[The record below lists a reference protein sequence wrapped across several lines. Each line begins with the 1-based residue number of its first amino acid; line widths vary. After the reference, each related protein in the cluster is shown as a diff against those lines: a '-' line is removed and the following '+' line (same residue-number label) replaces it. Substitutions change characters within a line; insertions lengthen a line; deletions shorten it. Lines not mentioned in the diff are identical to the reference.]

1 MRSRVRVETA
11 RTPVACAAAFAVAV
25 IATLSCTT
33 LAQAQARGNAQAE
46 QNRTISEVP
55 TRRGLPPSGRYVS
68 DGGEAFIL
76 DGTGVLPLF
85 RFERRPETW
94 VLRAT
99 PAPRGDI
106 IYRNDAGSQILRVS
120 PAGGITLY
128 TTMAPNGAPVSR
140 TGPASAL
147 TLPTLGPIRLF
158 TLMNQR
164 GSLVSQALG
173 RLVVI
178 NLSGERSEALMV
190 DALIVST
197 EAVIRM
203 ARSPT
208 FRESIATLR
217 SITLVEGDR
226 SSVSFIRGD
235 LRVVVD
241 PDDGQ
246 AGRPSSAR
254 IIRAVSSG

>member
-1 MRSRVRVETA
+1 MPIASAMV
-11 RTPVACAAAFAVAV
+11 FAVAV
-25 IATLSCTT
+25 AALSIPTFAA
-33 LAQAQARGNAQAE
+33 AQVRGNAQSE
-46 QNRTISEVP
+46 QSRAIGVVP
-55 TRRGLPPSGRYVS
+55 TRRGLPPSGRYAS
-68 DGGEAFIL
+68 DGGEAFVL

-106 IYRNDAGSQILRVS
+106 IYRNDAGSQILRVT

-147 TLPTLGPIRLF
+147 ALPTLGPIRLF

-203 ARSPT
+203 AASPT
-208 FRESIATLR
+208 FRQSIATLR

-241 PDDGQ
+241 PNSGQ

-254 IIRAVSSG
+254 IIRAVSGG

>member
-1 MRSRVRVETA
+1 MKSRVRVETA
-11 RTPVACAAAFAVAV
+11 GRPVASAMAVAV
-25 IATLSCTT
+25 VVAALSSPT
-33 LAQAQARGNAQAE
+33 LALGQVRGNAQAE
-46 QNRTISEVP
+46 QSRAIGIP
-55 TRRGLPPSGRYVS
+55 PMRRGLPASGRYVS

-76 DGTGVLPLF
+76 DGAGGLPLF

-106 IYRNDAGSQILRVS
+106 IYRNDAGSQILRVTPS
-120 PAGGITLY
+120 GGITLY
-128 TTMAPNGAPVSR
+128 TTLAPNGAPVAR
-140 TGPASAL
+140 TGEAAPL
-147 TLPTLGPIRLF
+147 TLPTLGPVRLF
-158 TLMNQR
+158 SLMTQR

-203 ARSPT
+203 AASPT
-208 FRESIATLR
+208 FRASIATLR
-217 SITLVEGDR
+217 SITLVEGNR
-226 SSVSFIRGD
+226 SSVTFTGGD

-241 PDDGQ
+241 PDEGQ

-254 IIRAVSSG
+254 IIRAVAEG

>member
-1 MRSRVRVETA
+1 M
-11 RTPVACAAAFAVAV
+11 PVAHMAAFAMLMA
-25 IATLSCTT
+25 IT
-33 LAQAQARGNAQAE
+33 LAPDFAVAQVRSNAQAE
-46 QNRTISEVP
+46 QRRAIAVP

-76 DGTGVLPLF
+76 DGTGLLPLF

-106 IYRNDAGSQILRVS
+106 IYRNDAGSQILRVT

-128 TTMAPNGAPVSR
+128 TTAAPNGAPVSR
-140 TGPASAL
+140 TGPAAAL
-147 TLPTLGPIRLF
+147 TLPPLGPIRLF

-190 DALIVST
+190 DTLIVST

-208 FRESIATLR
+208 FRASIATLR

-226 SSVSFIRGD
+226 STVSFLRGD
-235 LRVVVD
+235 LRIVVD
-241 PDDGQ
+241 PDEGQ

-254 IIRAVSSG
+254 IIRAVAGN